1 VGAFINR
8 YKIFNMQEPVQ
19 KTKLHQKAYHH
30 IRKHKKNYVRIVS
43 FFIFLVI
50 YSVIEDMIAVTI
62 HGVEFDMDVFV
73 IALVF
78 TGIAEITERLYKKE
92 ESEIKEYEKKVE
104 KVIKKEEDFLE
115 DEEKIIERKIKGKK

>member
-1 VGAFINR
+1 
-8 YKIFNMQEPVQ
+8 MQEPVQ

-62 HGVEFDMDVFV
+62 HGVEFDMVVLINVFV